1 MELAMKKIVVSACL
15 MGYECRYKGD
25 GCKCE
30 KVLELSKDNIVI
42 PVCPEQL
49 GGLSTPRLPAEI
61 ADGKVIAQNGIDVTA
76 EYNLGADFAVE
87 IAKANKV
94 DYCVLKAN
102 SPSCG
107 KGVIYDGTF
116 SGAKTNG
123 NGIAAQKLI
132 NAGFTVKTENEI

>member
-1 MELAMKKIVVSACL
+1 MKKILVSACL

-61 ADGKVIAQNGIDVTA
+61 VDGKVIAKDGSDVTA
-76 EYNLGADFAVE
+76 EYNRGADFAVE
-87 IAKANKV
+87 IAKGNKV
-94 DYCVLKAN
+94 DCCILKAN

-107 KGVIYDGTF
+107 KGVIYDGSF

>member
-1 MELAMKKIVVSACL
+1 MKKILVSACL

-30 KVLELSKDNIVI
+30 KVWELSKDNIVI

-61 ADGKVIAQNGIDVTA
+61 VDGKVIAQNGRDVTA
-76 EYNLGADFAVE
+76 EYNRGADFAVE
-87 IAKANKV
+87 IAKANNV
-94 DYCVLKAN
+94 DYCILKAN

-107 KGVIYDGTF
+107 KGVIYDGSF

-132 NAGFTVKTENEI
+132 NAGFAVKTENEI

>member
-1 MELAMKKIVVSACL
+1 MERAMKKILVSACL

-30 KVLELSKDNIVI
+30 KVWELSKDNIVI

-61 ADGKVIAQNGIDVTA
+61 VDGKVIAQNGRDVTA
-76 EYNLGADFAVE
+76 EYNRGADFAVE
-87 IAKANKV
+87 IAKANNV
-94 DYCVLKAN
+94 DYCILKAN

-107 KGVIYDGTF
+107 KGVIYDGSF

-132 NAGFTVKTENEI
+132 NAGFAVKTENEI